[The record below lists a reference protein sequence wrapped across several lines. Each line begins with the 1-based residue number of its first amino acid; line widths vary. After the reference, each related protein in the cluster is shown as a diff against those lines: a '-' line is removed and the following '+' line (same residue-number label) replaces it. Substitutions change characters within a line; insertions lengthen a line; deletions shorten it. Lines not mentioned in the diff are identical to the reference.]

1 MEDNALKIKVPEGIL
16 MQSEPE
22 GDIFPCSPD
31 NLLSVF
37 KDSDQSD
44 FQENKKK
51 AGVSSTVAEKPAT
64 GQPCVTFFE
73 SHS

>member
-37 KDSDQSD
+37 KESDRSE

-51 AGVSSTVAEKPAT
+51 VDFDISQTDMTQSV
-64 GQPCVTFFE
+64 FD
-73 SHS
+73 S